1 MRNLLPCLLIY
12 TIFGCQ
18 ALTGSNDNFDNATT
32 NQFSVILSK
41 DISTDAKQS
50 ISGFS
55 SISHFTPFS
64 EQKVTLSQ
72 NPYTNLV
79 FAVNNKNQPLFASF
93 ISDNGSYIFGY
104 EETTTAVLTA
114 VVLPFIGTDAASA
127 LSEAKSLEE
136 FYSLTERLEYL
147 SGNNL
152 SFSEDATVFE
162 LLNTISNDLADTF
175 STKKDSELPEFS
187 YSIYGS
193 DLIAFSGETKLPFNV
208 ELKDLVK
215 DENTNK
221 KLLHGKPLDSSHQ
234 KKTANSVTF
243 PVSNGAFSLAV
254 QSDQLASKTRVLK
267 TSRDVLLKTF
277 TLLGLPSKDHKANNT
292 LEQALLEIDF
302 PTNISRPE
310 AVQAVQDYLYKN
322 EELLA
327 DYVYEQLGF
336 STNKKSDFEIFFKS
350 FQSLIYNQNENAPL
364 FNDDSFYG
372 EFNAFEDF
380 ETSDTICFE
389 NSKEVAC
396 TLDVREI
403 TYSIGQSGCGDGEY
417 KIKFGSGFYAP
428 FGLDKGSKIKIDW
441 EFGPSGKAGFWIMP
455 IKKEKTKVNG
465 RTKTVGCFNFGSK
478 KELTLSISIKDHE
491 YRSSNIS
498 KITIEKPKSKSAIF
512 TSIPEPSVSFIEE
525 HQTTL
530 SGSL

>member
-1 MRNLLPCLLIY
+1 MRTLLPCLLIY

-18 ALTGSNDNFDNATT
+18 ALTGSNDNFDNATA

-41 DISTDAKQS
+41 DISADAKQS

-55 SISHFTPFS
+55 SISHFTPFN

-79 FAVNNKNQPLFASF
+79 FAVNHKNQPLFASF
-93 ISDNGSYIFGY
+93 ISDNDSYIFGY
-104 EETTTAVLTA
+104 EETATAVLTA
-114 VVLPFIGTDAASA
+114 FVLPFIGTDAASA

-152 SFSEDATVFE
+152 SFSDDAKVFE
-162 LLNTISNDLADTF
+162 LLNTISNDLLNTF
-175 STKKDSELPEFS
+175 SAKKDSELPEFS
-187 YSIYGS
+187 YSISTS
-193 DLIAFSGETKLPFNV
+193 DVITFSGETKLPFNV

-221 KLLHGKPLDSSHQ
+221 KLLHGKPLDSGYQ

-243 PVSNGAFSLAV
+243 PVSNGAFNLAV
-254 QSDQLASKTRVLK
+254 QSDQLASKNRVLK

-302 PTNISRPE
+302 PINISRPE
-310 AVQAVQDYLYKN
+310 AVQTVQDYLYKN
-322 EELLA
+322 EDLLA
-327 DYVYEQLGF
+327 DYVFEQLNF
-336 STNKKSDFEIFFKS
+336 STHEKSDFVIFFQS
-350 FQSLIYNQNENAPL
+350 FQSLIYKQNENAPF

-380 ETSDTICFE
+380 ETSETICFE

-396 TLDVREI
+396 TVDVREI
-403 TYSIGQSGCGDGEY
+403 TYSIGQSGCRDGEY

-428 FGLDKGSKIKIDW
+428 FGLDRGSKIKINW
-441 EFGPSGKAGFWIMP
+441 EFGPSGKAGFWLMP
-455 IKKEKTKVNG
+455 IKNGKAKVNG
-465 RTKTVGCFNFGSK
+465 RTETIGCFNFGSK
-478 KELTLSISIKDHE
+478 KELTLSISLRDHE
-491 YRSSNIS
+491 HRISNTSQVI
-498 KITIEKPKSKSAIF
+498 IEKPKSKSSS
-512 TSIPEPSVSFIEE
+512 TSLKSIPTEFESVRILE
-525 HQTTL
+525 
-530 SGSL
+530 

>member
-1 MRNLLPCLLIY
+1 MKNLLPCLLIY

-32 NQFSVILSK
+32 NQFSIILSK
-41 DISTDAKQS
+41 DISADAKQS

-114 VVLPFIGTDAASA
+114 VVFPFIGTDATSA

-147 SGNNL
+147 SDNNL

-175 STKKDSELPEFS
+175 SAKKDSELPEFS
-187 YSIYGS
+187 YSVSAS
-193 DLIAFSGETKLPFNV
+193 DVITLSGETKLPFNV

-215 DENTNK
+215 DENTSK
-221 KLLHGKPLDSSHQ
+221 KLLHGKPLDSGYL

-243 PVSNGAFSLAV
+243 PVSNGAFGLAV

-277 TLLGLPSKDHKANNT
+277 TLLGLPSKDHKTNNT
-292 LEQALLEIDF
+292 LEQSLSEMNFL
-302 PTNISRPE
+302 TNISRSK
-310 AVQAVQDYLYKN
+310 AVQVVQDFLFKN
-322 EELLA
+322 KDLLA
-327 DYVYEQLGF
+327 DYVFEQLGF
-336 STNKKSDFEIFFKS
+336 SNNKKSDFVIFFKS
-350 FQSLIYNQNENAPL
+350 FQSLIYNQNENTPF
-364 FNDDSFYG
+364 FNDDFFYT

-396 TLDVREI
+396 KVDVREI
-403 TYSIGQSGCGDGEY
+403 TYSIGQSGCDEGEY
-417 KIKFGSGFYAP
+417 KINFGSGFYAP
-428 FGLDKGSKIKIDW
+428 FGLDRGSKMKIDW
-441 EFGPSGKAGFWIMP
+441 EFGPSGKSGFWLMP
-455 IKKEKTKVNG
+455 IKNGKTKVNG

-478 KELTLSISIKDHE
+478 KELTLSISLSDHE
-491 YRSSNIS
+491 YRISNTSHVI
-498 KITIEKPKSKSAIF
+498 IEKPKAKS
-512 TSIPEPSVSFIEE
+512 PSTPLKPN
-525 HQTTL
+525 TTDL
-530 SGSL
+530 ESVRILE